1 MACAIS
7 RPGSIPTSFPDDLRE
22 TTADFYR
29 RFYHLDL
36 TEAQLDR
43 PVAAGAMRRGGVWLP
58 LSLLGLLALVVA
70 SFALGKYP
78 VSPHDLLAVLWGKL
92 AGAATGVPPA
102 VETVVWQ
109 IRLPRIAAAVL
120 IGAAL
125 AAAGSTYQGL
135 FRNPLVSPDILGVA
149 AGAGLGA
156 VLGIFLSLPVVAV
169 QGLAF
174 LGGLA
179 AVVVVY
185 LIGAV
190 LRGSDPILVLVLA
203 GVAMGTLLGA
213 AISLVKVL
221 ADPYNQ
227 LPAITFWL
235 LGSLT
240 AITLPDLRAALPAIL
255 IGLVPLYLLRWRMNL
270 MTLGDEEA
278 RALGVET
285 RLLRVLFI
293 AAATLMTAA
302 AVSVSGII
310 GWIGLIIPHAAR
322 LLVGPEFSRLL
333 PAAMLLGAGY
343 LLAVDTLARTMAE
356 IEVPIGILTAFVG
369 APVFLWLL
377 ATVRR
382 GWQ

>member
-1 MACAIS
+1 
-7 RPGSIPTSFPDDLRE
+7 
-22 TTADFYR
+22 
-29 RFYHLDL
+29 
-36 TEAQLDR
+36 
-43 PVAAGAMRRGGVWLP
+43 MRRGGVWLP

-78 VSPHDLLAVLWGKL
+78 VSPHDLVAVLWGKL